1 MKEFSFT
8 DYLYFKAFRQTA
20 SKSRGAAEVEAMNEA
35 IGERAPYDFD
45 NSFSMRAMRDLTVGV
60 DSAGGHTVDD
70 DDVDDSLS
78 FDNFYQESYWLAN
91 STVLDN
97 LSGNISIPS
106 KSTASVLTSG
116 GVAETTSTANVN
128 VYSTEPVFSS
138 AKLTPKHIRV
148 TIEVSQ
154 QLLDQT
160 KSRGLDNLILND
172 IKASL
177 SEELD
182 RQLFVGDSS
191 SNEISGLVHS
201 TGISAD
207 TWGDLSSLTGASAA
221 SKTIASEKNL
231 GDNKVPPPFNFII
244 NSETRA
250 KFRSL
255 RQAGLSYPILS
266 ERNQILGY
274 PTFINESLSDGDCW
288 FVAPSNVI
296 LGIFHPADM
305 IDLIV
310 DGATKFSSGLV
321 ILTASIMANAVLIRP
336 QALSVL
342 SAS

>member
-1 MKEFSFT
+1 MKNFSFT
-8 DYLYFKAFRQTA
+8 DYLYFKAFGHT
-20 SKSRGAAEVEAMNEA
+20 SGGRGEADAVAMVKA
-35 IGERAPYDFD
+35 TKRAPYNFD
-45 NSFSMRAMRDLTVGV
+45 HAFSMRALT
-60 DSAGGHTVDD
+60 AGTNSEGGFTVDD
-70 DDVDDSLS
+70 SVDENLDFGNL
-78 FDNFYQESYWLAN
+78 YQESYWLAN

-116 GVAETTSTANVN
+116 GVAETTSAAN
-128 VYSTEPVFSS
+128 VYSTKPAFSS

-148 TIEVSQ
+148 TLEISQ

-177 SEELD
+177 SAELD
-182 RQLFVGDSS
+182 RQIFVGDSS
-191 SNEISGLVHS
+191 SNEIGGLVHT
-201 TGISAD
+201 TGISSD

-221 SKTIASEKNL
+221 SKTTASEKML
-231 GDNKVPPPFNFII
+231 GASKVPLPYHFII
-244 NSETRA
+244 NAETRA

-288 FVAPSNVI
+288 LINSRNVV
-296 LGIFHPADM
+296 LCLYHPADM

-310 DGATKFSSGLV
+310 DGASKFNSGLV
-321 ILTASIMANAVLIRP
+321 ILTASILSDAALIRP

-342 SAS
+342 SESSAEPQRP